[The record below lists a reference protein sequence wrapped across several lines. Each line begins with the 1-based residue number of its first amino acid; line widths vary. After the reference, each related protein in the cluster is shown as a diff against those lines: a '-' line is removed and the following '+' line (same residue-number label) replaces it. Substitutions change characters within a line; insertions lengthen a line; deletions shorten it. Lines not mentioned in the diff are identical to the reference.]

1 MSTNEIEKLKAMFA
15 DGTGFGDPEARRNAE
30 LRLQTLLVER
40 QDKTARQMNILT
52 ILLVIIA
59 FIEVAFRAFE
69 IWGE

>member
-1 MSTNEIEKLKAMFA
+1 MFA